1 MLISELFGYIY
12 LRNHL
17 SYDIYNL
24 YKLGRAINIPERD
37 TQYATGEIIRGYF
50 VAVYK
55 IYVNPIKL
63 KFIEKL
69 LHNEFYDLNK
79 IYNAGT
85 EFYDKKI
92 IDLIEPV
99 FNKYG
104 FKYKKLSENEI
115 KNLTRCNRVKY
126 IFKKININSFINT
139 LKYKNKKNKDEF
151 KINEKYIWNERL
163 YQTNIISFSKN
174 ELLKK
179 NKLYIELPT
188 GSGKSFIVYNL
199 LNFLQS
205 EFIIIISPRI
215 IVNEQNISN
224 KYLQLLNDKYK
235 VFNYSNDN
243 NLNKFL
249 KSNDKKIIICC
260 TQSINKIYES
270 IKLINNITIWFDE
283 SHWGIEDSIDK
294 LNNNSINN
302 NNLKFWLLNN
312 TNIKYRI
319 FTSASPDKNII
330 LENEQ
335 IFGKLYS
342 PLTIRELINDKW
354 LSDIDPYVFCKKINI
369 INVNI
374 INYIID
380 TFIDKKCN
388 YGFSYHN
395 KQKNAFN
402 LFYKHYL
409 IYKNNKTNIKPFLLI
424 GNDFNDD
431 KDNRLNKINLDYE
444 YRNIKEF
451 ENNIQSIGYVVAKY
465 SLGYDFNKLDYISIS
480 DPKLSIQDIKQSI
493 GRGIR
498 SDGLN
503 ENGSNK
509 NKILKIILPTY
520 IDINIDKN
528 NKYYNILQVL
538 KYLLNDIEIPI
549 EKINFINGE
558 DNNHVNNCSKNNN
571 SNDYNDY
578 NGIDEIK
585 AKLLDLLELENKKT
599 IFTLTYD
606 KAKKII
612 KEKNIKTKKDYY
624 ELCEKDNRFSKE
636 PDIIFKNTFNWIDYL
651 NIQNI
656 YYDFE
661 TCKNKIKFYFEKKP
675 EIKNSLNLLFS
686 VECLCEIDKS
696 FPPSDLWVEYYQREN
711 HNIKDLSD
719 IIITNKIFKKILL

>member
-1 MLISELFGYIY
+1 MLISELSGYIY

-139 LKYKNKKNKDEF
+139 LKYINKKNKDEF

-503 ENGSNK
+503 KNGSNK

-571 SNDYNDY
+571 SNDY

-686 VECLCEIDKS
+686 VECLCEIDKL